1 MARLPLK
8 RSVQRIVH
16 ELAMLRWRLGI
27 ETGHSR
33 ERRRRFDRALAD
45 LPEIDRVI
53 FLMARRDNLSLDEI
67 VRRLGMA
74 MPEVQAGFAHALE
87 QIDRALRD

>member
-27 ETGHSR
+27 ETAHGR
-33 ERRRRFDRALAD
+33 ERRRRFDSALAD
-45 LPEIDRVI
+45 LSETHCVI

-67 VRRLGMA
+67 ARRLGMV
-74 MPEVQAGFAHALE
+74 MREVQAGFAHALE